1 VKPTGSPRRLFG
13 LALTAV
19 GVVAL
24 LVGWLRLRDAE
35 ILADQVSYL
44 VSSGIGGGALIM
56 AGVTLIASAA
66 ARHEV
71 RGRLSRIEATIR
83 DTRGD
88 RTP

>member
-1 VKPTGSPRRLFG
+1 VKTTGSPRRLFG

-24 LVGWLRLRDAE
+24 LAGWLRLRDAE
-35 ILADQVSYL
+35 ILADQVAYL
-44 VSSGIGGGALIM
+44 VSSGIGGVALIM
-56 AGVTLIASAA
+56 AGVTLIASAG
-66 ARHEV
+66 ARDEV